1 MAFATIEGTVD
12 YAKRGGKGF
21 TVVESWEVR
30 GETFKRRWNVWFKEE
45 TTLEIGSSV
54 KLTGNLGGKVGEPW
68 QDREGQTRPGGVEWS
83 LNNATHVGGGQ
94 QGQGG
99 AQSSN
104 TRADDGWAT
113 STPQVGAQAVSGYG
127 SETPF

>member
-54 KLTGNLGGKVGEPW
+54 KLTGNLGGKVGDPW
-68 QDREGQTRPGGVEWS
+68 QDREGQTRPGGVEWT
-83 LNNATHVGGGQ
+83 LNNATFVQGGAQ

-99 AQSSN
+99 DRTPNAGAGD
-104 TRADDGWAT
+104 TWPTA
-113 STPQVGAQAVSGYG
+113 TPQAAPGGFGQD
-127 SETPF
+127 EPF